1 MIGAHED
8 SKDSSVLYIN
18 RALCALQ
25 MRKYN
30 DALEDAE
37 AALNLILEGREGPG
51 ELASLA
57 KDLHARAAKGT
68 GMESRYYI
76 KASAKYGGGDP
87 LGAIADARAG
97 LFLVVSGALPRRHSS
112 LGHDSGLSGKAER
125 TSNAWTP
132 WLAAR
137 QRGPVPAPHEV
148 YG

>member
-1 MIGAHED
+1 MRVGRLEEAFLGYTEMIGAHED

-68 GMESRYYI
+68 GMESLHCQSLY
-76 KASAKYGGGDP
+76 
-87 LGAIADARAG
+87 
-97 LFLVVSGALPRRHSS
+97 LVPV
-112 LGHDSGLSGKAER
+112 
-125 TSNAWTP
+125 TS
-132 WLAAR
+132 
-137 QRGPVPAPHEV
+137 
-148 YG
+148 